1 MMSSRPINVLHV
13 VGARPNFVKVAALM
27 HAMAAKKEVFQQ
39 TLVHTGQH
47 YDPLMSD
54 IFFHQLE
61 MPVPDI
67 YLDVGSGTH
76 AVQTAL
82 IMQRFESVVLDRKP
96 DWVVVVGDV
105 NSTLACALVCAKIGV
120 RVAHVEAGL
129 RSFDRGMPEEINRV
143 LTDQVS
149 DLLFTS
155 EEIAQENLL
164 REGILSQKIHFV
176 GNVMIDTLTRLLP
189 LTEGRS
195 VLRDLGL
202 DVDKQVKPFVLV
214 TLHRPSNVDDPSVLL
229 EIASALSALA
239 KNITVIFPVHPR
251 TRERFAN
258 LDQSMSLGQTQL
270 IEALGYLDF
279 LALERQAALVVT
291 DSGGIQEE
299 TTFLGVPC
307 LTVRPNTERPVT
319 ISEGTNRL
327 VEPIAEKILAAAHL
341 ALEKTKTTPRQKPS
355 LWDGHAAKR
364 IVDVLRQENEAA
376 EAGR

>member
-47 YDPLMSD
+47 YDPLMSN
-54 IFFHQLE
+54 IFFNQLE
-61 MPVPDI
+61 IPVPDI
-67 YLDVGSGTH
+67 YLAVGSGTH

-149 DLLFTS
+149 DLLLTS

-164 REGILSQKIHFV
+164 REGIPSQKIHFV

-189 LTEGRS
+189 LTDGRS

-258 LDQSMSLGQTQL
+258 LNQSRPLGQTQL

-319 ISEGTNRL
+319 ISQGTNRL